1 MFENIGSKIKGLATI
16 LCVLGVIGSIVL
28 GIVICSLGDFFIAV
42 GLIFMALGGLL
53 SWILSFFMYGFGQL
67 IENSDMLVMLVA
79 KQKGDVQVTKPID
92 EKKSFFENSPM
103 PNIRPALEKIHKKET
118 KLKFEK
124 QETLADDMALLDKLY
139 TSGTISQEEYE
150 KKMEELQCNK

>member
-103 PNIRPALEKIHKKET
+103 PNIRPALEKIHKKERVIYYG
-118 KLKFEK
+118 KAQLFRAGKVRLHRLHSEGCPRK
-124 QETLADDMALLDKLY
+124 GYAVRR
-139 TSGTISQEEYE
+139 G
-150 KKMEELQCNK
+150 